1 VVSFPKIKN
10 DLKGRKKMALT
21 IKEIAKLAGVSKSTV
36 SRVIND
42 SEHVSDQAREKVQQV
57 IEETGY
63 VPNSL
68 AKNLKRNQTDT
79 IGVVLPKINTS
90 TFSSSIEGISNVMY
104 QNGYNLLLTN
114 TKMNLKD
121 EITYLNLLK
130 EKRVRGILFFATEI
144 TEKHKEVLVK
154 LDIPVVV
161 IGQDT
166 STVLDYPCV
175 IQDDLNAAKSI
186 VDHLVEQ
193 GHQKIAYIGVTED
206 DVAVGKLRKQG
217 YLEVLQKNG
226 LEFFEEYMYK
236 GDFSI
241 QSGWQGMKEILN
253 QAEELPTAVFAVT
266 DRLALG
272 AIKYL
277 KDSGYQVPDD
287 ISIVGIGNSDISQW
301 VVPEIT
307 TINYDHVRTGERASE
322 LLLNLIQETEDV
334 SKEKMDY
341 QLIQRNSVKKI

>member
-1 VVSFPKIKN
+1 
-10 DLKGRKKMALT
+10 MAIT

-42 SEHVSDQAREKVQQV
+42 SEHVSDKAREKVQQV
-57 IEETGY
+57 IKETGY

-90 TFSSSIEGISNVMY
+90 TFSSAVEGISNVMY

-114 TKMNLKD
+114 TKLNVKD

-144 TEKHKEVLVK
+144 TDDHLEALNKI
-154 LDIPVVV
+154 DIPVVI

-166 STVLDYPCV
+166 SEIFDFPCV
-175 IQDDLNAAKSI
+175 IQDDFDAAKSI
-186 VDHLVEQ
+186 VNHLIQQ
-193 GHQKIAYIGVTED
+193 GHQDIAYIGVEEN
-206 DVAVGKLRKQG
+206 DVAVGQLRKLG
-217 YLEVLQKNG
+217 YFEALQENDLKT
-226 LEFFEEYMYK
+226 FSDYIYK

-241 QSGWQGMKEILN
+241 ESGWQGMKKIINRVER
-253 QAEELPTAVFAVT
+253 LPSAVFAVT

-277 KDSGYQVPDD
+277 KQNGYQVPED
-287 ISIVGIGNSDISQW
+287 ISIVGIGNSDISPW
-301 VVPEIT
+301 VDPGIT
-307 TINYDHVRTGERASE
+307 TINYDHEQTGEEASQI
-322 LLLNLIQETEDV
+322 LLKYINGTKRE
-334 SKEKMDY
+334 EKKVMDY
-341 QLIQRNSVKKI
+341 QIIKRDSVAQI